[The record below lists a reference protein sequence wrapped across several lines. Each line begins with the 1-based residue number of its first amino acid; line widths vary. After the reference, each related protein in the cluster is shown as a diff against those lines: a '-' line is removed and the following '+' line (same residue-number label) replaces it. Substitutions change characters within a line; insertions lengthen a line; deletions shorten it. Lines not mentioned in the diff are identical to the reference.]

1 MSEDVHI
8 KLYKAEIARLD
19 ELYVHLEVLWDQV
32 PRYFL
37 VGLACP
43 FILYFKGF
51 GWFVTS
57 ILVTL
62 ALVGCQSYL
71 VKMRKSENRW
81 TRARL
86 EEDIA
91 RREAELAA
99 GAPIKH

>member
-1 MSEDVHI
+1 MSEDAHI

-19 ELYVHLEVLWDQV
+19 ELYKHLEKLWSQV

-37 VGLACP
+37 VGLASP
-43 FILYFKGF
+43 FVWYFKGF
-51 GWFVTS
+51 GWFVAS
-57 ILVTL
+57 ILVTCS
-62 ALVGCQSYL
+62 LVGTQAYL
-71 VKMRKSENRW
+71 VKMRQSENRW
-81 TRARL
+81 TRKRL